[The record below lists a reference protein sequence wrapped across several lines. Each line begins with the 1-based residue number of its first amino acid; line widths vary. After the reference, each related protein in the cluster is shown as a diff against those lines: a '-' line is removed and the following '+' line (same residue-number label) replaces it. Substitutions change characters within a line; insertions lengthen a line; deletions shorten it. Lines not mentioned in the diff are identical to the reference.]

1 LLVPG
6 RTISKSSQ
14 FHALSRSRRLEV
26 AQKQP
31 RFELATYRTM
41 KFQKELEE
49 EFLPLEKHSGVFDDI
64 LLRRVRQWQKELK
77 EKGSKAG
84 ESKKSQ
90 P

>member
-1 LLVPG
+1 
-6 RTISKSSQ
+6 
-14 FHALSRSRRLEV
+14 
-26 AQKQP
+26 
-31 RFELATYRTM
+31 M
-41 KFQKELEE
+41 KFLKELEE